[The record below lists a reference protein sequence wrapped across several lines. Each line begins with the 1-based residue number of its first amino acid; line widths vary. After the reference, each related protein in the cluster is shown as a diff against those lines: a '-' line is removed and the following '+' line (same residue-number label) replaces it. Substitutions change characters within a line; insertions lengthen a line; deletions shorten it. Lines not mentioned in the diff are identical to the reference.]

1 MTISRSR
8 LFERFS
14 FEPGFVALVF
24 DNTDAN
30 STYSDDQAARILA
43 LHDLYKEWRSL
54 SRADLL
60 KLFKDLEW
68 AFKNPSKFMT
78 YQRVI
83 SKGLMLQLI
92 PKQYLMRIELA
103 RAE

>member
-1 MTISRSR
+1 MISRSR
-8 LFERFS
+8 LFERFT

-24 DNTDAN
+24 DNTEAT
-30 STYSDDQAARILA
+30 STYSDHQAARIIA

-54 SRADLL
+54 SKDDLL

-68 AFKNPSKFMT
+68 AFKNPPRMT
-78 YQRVI
+78 YDKVI
-83 SKGLMLQLI
+83 TRGLMIQII
-92 PKQYLMRIELA
+92 PQQYLMRIELA